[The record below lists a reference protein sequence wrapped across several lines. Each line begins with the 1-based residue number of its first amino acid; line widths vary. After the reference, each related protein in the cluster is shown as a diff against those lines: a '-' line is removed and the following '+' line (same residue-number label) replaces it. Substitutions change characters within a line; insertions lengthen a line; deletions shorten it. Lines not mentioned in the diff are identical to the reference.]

1 MDMLAQIFSRVLVVL
16 FFAGMIGSVFVVI
29 FTVIRDLRQIRT
41 KKDAA
46 GDLDL

>member
-1 MDMLAQIFSRVLVVL
+1 MDTIVQLLSRVLVVL
-16 FFAGMIGSVFVVI
+16 FFAGMTGSMFVVI

-41 KKDAA
+41 KKDGI